1 MGEEAQ
7 RTGDGTRERQRVLLL
22 CAGALLVLAPT
33 DPLALGHFSWRP
45 LAVRLAW
52 SLFIAITAGSLR
64 GADAKRVRDM
74 MLALAVLSSALCTA
88 LAALT
93 GGVASSL
100 FHVMLAL
107 PVVVAL
113 VIQDQPGATV
123 ASGVTLLGGGVGIL
137 IASGAS
143 LHAITE
149 WGGQAVVFTLVAAY
163 ASASYGKLH
172 AREASLRRA
181 GAEAAARAR
190 ASEAAIAA
198 RDEFLAIAAH
208 ELRTPL
214 TSLLLQIEAIE
225 RSLTTGS
232 GPVSDRV
239 GIVGLGRQAR
249 RLSGLIDGMLDVT
262 RLTAGRLELVFERV
276 DLAAL
281 ARDVAQRFR
290 ADAAASRCTMKVDLP
305 EPLVGTWDEARLD
318 QVVTNLLGNAV
329 KYGAGG
335 AIEVEGRGD
344 ADVVRITVR
353 DHGIGISAADQQR
366 IFQRF
371 ERASGQRQHP
381 GLGLGL
387 WISSELCKAMG
398 GRITV
403 ASALGAGAAF
413 TVTLPRRSHQAN
425 AAQQI
430 RMPNVTPFS
439 STTLKTTPRNDR
451 TREP

>member
-1 MGEEAQ
+1 MREGQAQ
-7 RTGDGTRERQRVLLL
+7 KIEDGMRERQRVLLL
-22 CAGALLVLAPT
+22 CAGAVLVLAPT
-33 DPLALGHFSWRP
+33 DPLSLGHFSWRP
-45 LAVRLAW
+45 LAVRVAW
-52 SLFIAITAGSLR
+52 ALFIVITAVSLR
-64 GADAKRVRDM
+64 GSDGKRARDL
-74 MLALAVLSSALCTA
+74 MLALAVLSAALCTA

-93 GGVASSL
+93 GGTSSSL

-107 PVVVAL
+107 PVVIAL
-113 VIQDQPGATV
+113 VIQDQPSATI
-123 ASGVTLLGGGVGIL
+123 AAGGTLLGGGMGML
-137 IASGAS
+137 LAAGAT
-143 LHAITE
+143 LHDCWQWT
-149 WGGQAVVFTLVAAY
+149 GQAVIFTSVAAY
-163 ASASYGKLH
+163 VSGAYGRLH
-172 AREASLRRA
+172 AREAELRRA
-181 GAEAAARAR
+181 SADASARAR

-225 RSLTTGS
+225 RGTTTGI
-232 GPVSDRV
+232 GTVNERV
-239 GIVGLGRQAR
+239 GIASLGRQAR

-262 RLTAGRLELVFERV
+262 RLTAGRLELVFEKM

-281 ARDVAQRFR
+281 AREVAQRFT
-290 ADAAASRCTMKVDLP
+290 ADAAAAKCTMKVDLRD
-305 EPLVGTWDEARLD
+305 PLPGTWDEARLD
-318 QVVTNLLGNAV
+318 QILTNLLGNAV

-335 AIEVEGRGD
+335 VIEIEGRNDGD
-344 ADVVRITVR
+344 SVRVTVR

-387 WISSELCKAMG
+387 WITSELVKALG

-413 TVTLPRRSHQAN
+413 TVFLPRRPPLAPASGQVRLPA
-425 AAQQI
+425 
-430 RMPNVTPFS
+430 VTPW
-439 STTLKTTPRNDR
+439 DR
-451 TREP
+451 GGSAGR

>member
-22 CAGALLVLAPT
+22 CAGALLVLAPA

-45 LAVRLAW
+45 LAVRVAW
-52 SLFIAITAGSLR
+52 ALFIALTAGSLR
-64 GADAKRVRDM
+64 GADPKRVRDM

-93 GGVASSL
+93 GGIASSL

-137 IASGAS
+137 IASGAN
-143 LHAITE
+143 LHAISQ

-181 GAEAAARAR
+181 GAEAVARAR

-214 TSLLLQIEAIE
+214 TSLLLQIEAME

-276 DLAAL
+276 DLAVL
-281 ARDVAQRFR
+281 VRDVAQRFR
-290 ADAAASRCTMKVDLP
+290 ADAVASKCTMQVDLP

-318 QVVTNLLGNAV
+318 QVLTNLLGNAV

-335 AIEVEGRGD
+335 GIEIEGRGD
-344 ADVVRITVR
+344 AAAVRITVR

-398 GRITV
+398 GQISV

-413 TVTLPRRSHQAN
+413 TVTLPRRSPQAN
-425 AAQQI
+425 AAQQV
-430 RMPNVTPFS
+430 RLPMVTPFS
-439 STTLKTTPRNDR
+439 QTTIKPPRR
-451 TREP
+451 